1 MQCQTMIKPV
11 GIKHS
16 GVVLVM
22 GILNY
27 VHSGLMC
34 VVLIHA
40 FRILSQEDWNLNQL
54 IWVFFSVQAEEINSL
69 CLNKSQKI

>member
-34 VVLIHA
+34 VVLFHAIRIIH
-40 FRILSQEDWNLNQL
+40 FHRR
-54 IWVFFSVQAEEINSL
+54 AEIYTN
-69 CLNKSQKI
+69 